1 MTPRT
6 LKVSTYLAEGK
17 KKSKAASN
25 GLQVQVR
32 KGKRGKDAEIA
43 LQARIEAIVAEAKK
57 HENAESGVDVM
68 HDFRR
73 GFDRKYSV
81 HALKLS

>member
-6 LKVSTYLAEGK
+6 L
-17 KKSKAASN
+17 
-25 GLQVQVR
+25 
-32 KGKRGKDAEIA
+32 KDAEIA
-43 LQARIEAIVAEAKK
+43 LQARIDAIVAEAKK
-57 HENAESGVDVM
+57 HENVESGVDVM

>member
-1 MTPRT
+1 MAHKMTVT
-6 LKVSTYLAEGK
+6 AYLKSSK

-32 KGKRGKDAEIA
+32 KGKRGKEAEIA
-43 LQARIEAIVAEAKK
+43 LQERIEAIVAEAKK
-57 HENAESGVDVM
+57 HENAGSGVDVV